1 MNRAQTILAIINVTG
16 FIVITILAM
25 LSVKYGS
32 EWGMEMLKNILP
44 LLIGCWISNVTT
56 VINYIFG
63 TSASSQRKSEIIDR
77 MAVK

>member
-1 MNRAQTILAIINVTG
+1 MNRAQTVLAIINVTG

-63 TSASSQRKSEIIDR
+63 TSASSQRKSEILDR
-77 MAVK
+77 MTVK

>member
-1 MNRAQTILAIINVTG
+1 MNRAQTVLAIINVTG

>member
-1 MNRAQTILAIINVTG
+1 MNKPQTVLAVINVTG
-16 FIVITILAM
+16 FIIITILAM

-63 TSASSQRKSEIIDR
+63 TSASSQRKSDIIDK